1 MELFSDRLRTARQYR
16 KLSQSSL
23 ARLCGLAQSAISNY
37 ENGTRKAPREIL
49 VLARAL
55 HVSPEWLQEGVGEM
69 HLQVQGI
76 PQLSQTVKETP
87 STGSDE
93 HWPFD
98 SISPHELNALE
109 PIQLQEIERALRLM
123 LNGLTA
129 GKQAT

>member
-1 MELFSDRLRTARQYR
+1 MKLFSERLRTARQYR

-69 HLQVQGI
+69 HLQVQQV
-76 PQLSQTVKETP
+76 PQLSHTLTDHISPPQ
-87 STGSDE
+87 DY
-93 HWPFD
+93 WPFRT
-98 SISPHELNALE
+98 ISLQELKELE
-109 PIQLQEIERALRLM
+109 PSKLQELERYIRLV
-123 LNGLTA
+123 LNGL
-129 GKQAT
+129 ATDD